1 MEHIVKLT
9 PVNPS
14 VDPFADLE
22 SDFGS
27 PAPAETSTVT
37 GDYFADVSAMSER
50 LVGVRSKSIPAPK
63 VPCPRCGGTGKWRG
77 YGDCVGDRT
86 CLKCGGTGRV
96 RGLKMDPKSVAS
108 REKAKAKRVQA
119 KADAAEDFKV
129 RKAQF
134 VIDHP
139 AEMEWLR
146 NRVHSSQ
153 YQTASSFAESL
164 WDGFQR
170 YGSLTDRQ
178 LAAVTKIVEQDKA
191 RQSEREAARQAQA
204 AAAPSMAG
212 EGFTKLVDSFKHAK
226 AAGLKYPKIRIAE
239 FVISMASD
247 TSKNPGCLYIKSGNG
262 FEAPYMGKVTPEGRF
277 LKGRDCTPEQEARIV
292 QIGQDPLAEAVAHG
306 KKTGR
311 CSCCGAELT
320 NALSISLGIGPIC
333 REKFGW

>member
-1 MEHIVKLT
+1 MENIVKLT
-9 PVNPS
+9 PVGP
-14 VDPFADLE
+14 VADPFADLE
-22 SDFGS
+22 SDFDAGLPPEGS
-27 PAPAETSTVT
+27 DPAT
-37 GDYFADVSAMSER
+37 DYLVKVGEMATK
-50 LVGVRSKSIPAPK
+50 LVGVRAKSIPAPK

-96 RGLKMDPKSVAS
+96 KGLKMDPKSVAA
-108 REKAKAKRVQA
+108 REKSKAKREQA
-119 KADAAEDFKV
+119 RIDRHRDFEA
-129 RKAQF
+129 RKAQYREE
-134 VIDHP
+134 HP
-139 AEMEWLR
+139 AEIEWLHAK
-146 NRVHSSQ
+146 VHARTGYANQ
-153 YQTASSFAESL
+153 FAESL
-164 WDGFQR
+164 WNGYQQ

-178 LAAVTKIVEQDKA
+178 LAAVTKIVAQDKA
-191 RQSEREAARQAQA
+191 RQSEQEARRQAQV

-226 AAGLKYPKIRIAE
+226 AAGLKFPKIRIAE

-247 TSKNPGCLYIKSGNG
+247 TSKNPGCLYIKAGNG
-262 FEAPYMGKVTPEGRF
+262 FNAPYMGKVTPDGHF
-277 LKGRDCTPEQEARIV
+277 LKGRDCTPEQEARII
-292 QIGQDPLAEAVAHG
+292 QIGKDPLAEAVAHG